1 MAKPTGL
8 GNTGSMLLRP
18 STVPDEGRTPPARRM
33 MVLEESRGELA
44 AESQETPA
52 RSKRTKRTAPAGK
65 TKARNLHLTEDVHD
79 RLWFLARQRK
89 QTFSAVANDLLDRAL
104 PL

>member
-18 STVPDEGRTPPARRM
+18 STVPDEGPDAAAPPDDGS
-33 MVLEESRGELA
+33 EESRGELA
-44 AESQETPA
+44 AESQQTPA

-65 TKARNLHLTEDVHD
+65 TKAQNLHLTEDVHD
-79 RLWFLARQRK
+79 RLWFPGPPAQAKRLGRGERPA
-89 QTFSAVANDLLDRAL
+89 
-104 PL
+104 